1 MALLSFA
8 RAAASIRKRF
18 YDNFAGRAN
27 TTGSLGTATDGSLW
41 NATSG
46 TLAVNTG
53 VAKAT
58 ATVTPLV
65 GSSYPIATVS
75 MPSGD
80 NVISLVDTGNGAS
93 AAVWV
98 QSSSDWWMVSIDSTF
113 NTIPGNTNYT
123 SGTVTYTSSAAT
135 YTSGATGYT
144 LGATTYTQ
152 GATQSYTSPTSYTVS
167 AAQPSGFASGTSYV
181 TVYTRN
187 TYNQP
192 TYGFLTKTTYRI
204 SGYSGSY
211 SATTAGSSP
220 YTSYSTTYAYFYT
233 SAAGG
238 NYSFVPYTSNNPYT
252 SSVPYTSTNSPYT
265 SNAPY
270 TSSTNAVTYAYQ
282 AILKVNK
289 SVSNTVYT
297 VTSAIVSTTQ
307 TIRSLLV
314 QTTGNQITAKAFSD
328 ANLVTQIGSDLVYT
342 ATGATINTNYG
353 ISIAPTQYAQS
364 DTIGASV
371 NISRA

>member
-1 MALLSFA
+1 
-8 RAAASIRKRF
+8 
-18 YDNFAGRAN
+18 
-27 TTGSLGTATDGSLW
+27 
-41 NATSG
+41 
-46 TLAVNTG
+46 
-53 VAKAT
+53 
-58 ATVTPLV
+58 
-65 GSSYPIATVS
+65 
-75 MPSGD
+75 
-80 NVISLVDTGNGAS
+80 
-93 AAVWV
+93 
-98 QSSSDWWMVSIDSTF
+98 MVSLDSVF

-123 SGTVTYTSSAAT
+123 SGTITYTSSAAT
-135 YTSGATGYT
+135 YTSGATGYSV
-144 LGATTYTQ
+144 GATTYTA
-152 GATQSYTSPTSYTVS
+152 GTVLSYTAPTSYTS
-167 AAQPSGFASGTSYV
+167 SGPSPAGFASGTSYV

-192 TYGFLTKTTYRI
+192 TYGFLTKTTYRV

-211 SATTAGSSP
+211 SSTTAGSSP
-220 YTSYSTTYAYFYT
+220 YTSYSVTYAYFYT

-238 NYSFVPYTSNNPYT
+238 NYSFTPYTSNNPYT

-282 AILKVNK
+282 AILKVNR
-289 SVSNTVYT
+289 SVSNTVST

-314 QTTGNQITAKAFSD
+314 QTAGNQITAKTFSD

-353 ISIAPTQYAQS
+353 ISISPTQYAQS